1 MEIHYICII
10 HSILFGGVSM
20 NTQQQ
25 IRQWAYVVV
34 GSILIATA
42 YVLFIT
48 PYRIV
53 PGGVYGMGV
62 VLNYLF
68 PKIQVGTYG
77 LSMDIPLLL
86 IGFRL
91 FGARFG
97 AKTVVAAL
105 LTPVIMDGMTWMIG
119 SDPATMLGGKID
131 LAGDVLLSCLFGGTL
146 LGAGVGLIL
155 KTHATS
161 GGTDIIAMIASR
173 YLHMPIS
180 RAVLYVDSLVVLFGL
195 AVLGDWR
202 LPLYSLVTIFVSS
215 RVIDYIVDGGSGDKL
230 LFILSERHVEIRDFI
245 LDGLE
250 RGGTYIKACGMYT
263 GADKEMIFVVVSRRE
278 VSLIR
283 DRIRQV
289 DPEAFMIVVDAH
301 ETLGEGFKTFEKP

>member
-1 MEIHYICII
+1 
-10 HSILFGGVSM
+10 M
-20 NTQQQ
+20 NRQTF
-25 IRQWAYVVV
+25 RQWLYVVV
-34 GSILIATA
+34 GAALLATA
-42 YVLFIT
+42 FVLFIT

-77 LSMDIPLLL
+77 LSMDIPLL
-86 IGFRL
+86 IIAFRI

-97 AKTVVAAL
+97 TKTIVAAV
-105 LTPVIMDGMTWMIG
+105 LTPLIMDTMTLLVG

-131 LAGDVLLSCLFGGTL
+131 LSNDVLLSCIFGGTL
-146 LGAGVGLIL
+146 MGAGVGLIL

-161 GGTDIIAMIASR
+161 GGTDIVAMIVSK

-195 AVLGDWR
+195 VVLGDWK

-215 RVIDYIVDGGSGDKL
+215 RVIDYIVDGGSDDKL
-230 LFILSERHVEIRDFI
+230 LFILSEKHDRIRDYI

-250 RGGTYIKACGMYT
+250 RGGTYIKASGMYT

-278 VSLIR
+278 VSLMR
-283 DRIRQV
+283 DRIREV

>member
-1 MEIHYICII
+1 
-10 HSILFGGVSM
+10 M
-20 NTQQQ
+20 NRQTF
-25 IRQWAYVVV
+25 RQWLYVVV
-34 GSILIATA
+34 GAALLATA
-42 YVLFIT
+42 FVLFIT

-77 LSMDIPLLL
+77 LSMDIPLL
-86 IGFRL
+86 IVAFRI
-91 FGARFG
+91 FGTRFG
-97 AKTVVAAL
+97 TKTIVAAV
-105 LTPVIMDGMTWMIG
+105 LTPLIMDTMTLLVG

-131 LAGDVLLSCLFGGTL
+131 LSDDVLLSCIFGGAL
-146 LGAGVGLIL
+146 MGAGVGLIL

-161 GGTDIIAMIASR
+161 GGTDIVAMIVSK

-195 AVLGDWR
+195 VVLGDWK

-230 LFILSERHVEIRDFI
+230 LFILSKKHDKIRDYI

-250 RGGTYIKACGMYT
+250 RGGTYIKASGMYT

-278 VSLIR
+278 VPLMR
-283 DRIRQV
+283 DRIREV

>member
-1 MEIHYICII
+1 
-10 HSILFGGVSM
+10 M
-20 NTQQQ
+20 NSQTV
-25 IRQWAYVVV
+25 RQWLYVVV
-34 GSILIATA
+34 GAALLAA
-42 YVLFIT
+42 AFVLFIT

-68 PKIQVGTYG
+68 PAIPVGTYG
-77 LSMDIPLLL
+77 LSMDIPLL
-86 IGFRL
+86 IIAFRI

-97 AKTVVAAL
+97 TKTIVAAI
-105 LTPVIMDGMTWMIG
+105 LTPLFMNGLTWFAG
-119 SDPATMLGGKID
+119 TDPVTMFSGKID
-131 LAGDVLLSCLFGGTL
+131 LSNDILLSCIFGGTL
-146 LGAGVGLIL
+146 MGLGIGLIL

-161 GGTDIIAMIASR
+161 GGTDIVAMIVSK

-195 AVLGDWR
+195 IVLGDWK

-230 LFILSERHVEIRDFI
+230 LFILSGKHDQIRDYI
-245 LDGLE
+245 LDGLD
-250 RGGTYIKACGMYT
+250 RGGTYIKASGMYT

-278 VSLIR
+278 VSLMR
-283 DRIRQV
+283 DRIREV
-289 DPEAFMIVVDAH
+289 DPDAFMIVVDAH
-301 ETLGEGFKTFEKP
+301 ETLGEGFKTFEKL

>member
-1 MEIHYICII
+1 M
-10 HSILFGGVSM
+10 
-20 NTQQQ
+20 T
-25 IRQWAYVVV
+25 RQTISQWLYVVV
-34 GSILIATA
+34 GAALLATA
-42 YVLFIT
+42 FVLFIT

-68 PKIQVGTYG
+68 PAIQVGTYG
-77 LSMDIPLLL
+77 LSMDIPLL
-86 IGFRL
+86 IIAFRI

-97 AKTVVAAL
+97 TKTIVAAI
-105 LTPVIMDGMTWMIG
+105 LTPLIMNGLTWMVG
-119 SDPATMLGGKID
+119 SDPATMFGGKID
-131 LAGDVLLSCLFGGTL
+131 LSNDVLLSCIFGGTL
-146 LGAGVGLIL
+146 MGLGIGLIL

-161 GGTDIIAMIASR
+161 GGTDIVAMIVSK

-195 AVLGDWR
+195 IVLGDWK

-230 LFILSERHVEIRDFI
+230 LFILSDKHDQIRDYI
-245 LDGLE
+245 LDGLD
-250 RGGTYIKACGMYT
+250 RGGTYIKASGMYT
-263 GADKEMIFVVVSRRE
+263 RADKEMIFVVVSRRE
-278 VSLIR
+278 VSLMR
-283 DRIRQV
+283 DRIREV

>member
-1 MEIHYICII
+1 MKRQT
-10 HSILFGGVSM
+10 F
-20 NTQQQ
+20 
-25 IRQWAYVVV
+25 RQWLFVVV
-34 GSILIATA
+34 GAVLIATA
-42 YVLFIT
+42 FVLFIT

-86 IGFRL
+86 ISFRL

-97 AKTVVAAL
+97 TKTIVAAL
-105 LTPVIMDGMTWMIG
+105 LTPLIMNGMTLVVG
-119 SDPATMLGGKID
+119 SDPTTMLGGKINLSD
-131 LAGDVLLSCLFGGTL
+131 DVLLSCIFGGTL
-146 LGAGVGLIL
+146 MGAGVGLLL

-161 GGTDIIAMIASR
+161 GGTDIVAMIVSK
-173 YLHMPIS
+173 YLHLPIS
-180 RAVLYVDSLVVLFGL
+180 RSVLYVDSAVVLFGL
-195 AVLGDWR
+195 IALGDWR

-230 LFILSERHVEIRDFI
+230 LFILSDQHEKIQHFI
-245 LDGLE
+245 LDTLE
-250 RGGTYIKACGMYT
+250 RGGTYIKASGMYT

-278 VSLIR
+278 VALMRDNIR
-283 DRIRQV
+283 AV
-289 DPEAFMIVVDAH
+289 DPRAFMIVVNAH
-301 ETLGEGFKTFEKP
+301 ETLGEGFKTFEKS

>member
-1 MEIHYICII
+1 
-10 HSILFGGVSM
+10 M
-20 NTQQQ
+20 NSQT
-25 IRQWAYVVV
+25 IRQWLYVVV
-34 GSILIATA
+34 GAALLAA
-42 YVLFIT
+42 AFVLFIT

-68 PKIQVGTYG
+68 PAIPVGTYG
-77 LSMDIPLLL
+77 LSMDIPLL
-86 IGFRL
+86 IIAFRI

-97 AKTVVAAL
+97 TKTIVAAI
-105 LTPVIMDGMTWMIG
+105 LTPLFMNGLTWFAG
-119 SDPATMLGGKID
+119 TDPVTMFSGKID
-131 LAGDVLLSCLFGGTL
+131 LSNDVLLSCIFGGTL
-146 LGAGVGLIL
+146 MGLGIGLIL

-161 GGTDIIAMIASR
+161 GGTDIVAMIVSR

-195 AVLGDWR
+195 IVLGDWK

-230 LFILSERHVEIRDFI
+230 LFILSEKHDLIRDYI
-245 LDGLE
+245 LDGLD
-250 RGGTYIKACGMYT
+250 RGGTYIKASGMYT

-278 VSLIR
+278 VSLMR
-283 DRIRQV
+283 DRIREV
-289 DPEAFMIVVDAH
+289 DPDAFMIVVDAH
-301 ETLGEGFKTFEKP
+301 ETLGEGFKTFEKL

>member
-1 MEIHYICII
+1 
-10 HSILFGGVSM
+10 M
-20 NTQQQ
+20 NRQTF
-25 IRQWAYVVV
+25 RQWLYVVV
-34 GSILIATA
+34 GAALLATA
-42 YVLFIT
+42 FVLFIT

-77 LSMDIPLLL
+77 LSMDIPLL
-86 IGFRL
+86 IIAFRI

-97 AKTVVAAL
+97 TKTIVAAV
-105 LTPVIMDGMTWMIG
+105 LTPLIMDTMTLLVG

-131 LAGDVLLSCLFGGTL
+131 LSNDVLLSCIFGGTL
-146 LGAGVGLIL
+146 MGAGVGLIL

-161 GGTDIIAMIASR
+161 GGTDIVAMIVSK

-195 AVLGDWR
+195 VVLGDWK

-230 LFILSERHVEIRDFI
+230 LFILSEKHDEIRDYI

-250 RGGTYIKACGMYT
+250 RGGTYIKASGMYT

-278 VSLIR
+278 VSLMR
-283 DRIRQV
+283 DRIREV

>member
-1 MEIHYICII
+1 
-10 HSILFGGVSM
+10 M
-20 NTQQQ
+20 NSQTV
-25 IRQWAYVVV
+25 RQWLYGVV
-34 GSILIATA
+34 GAALLATA
-42 YVLFIT
+42 FVLFIT

-68 PKIQVGTYG
+68 PAIPVGTYG
-77 LSMDIPLLL
+77 LSMDIPLL
-86 IGFRL
+86 IIAFRI

-97 AKTVVAAL
+97 TKTIVAAI
-105 LTPVIMDGMTWMIG
+105 LTPLFMNGLTWFTG
-119 SDPATMLGGKID
+119 TDPVTMFGGKID
-131 LAGDVLLSCLFGGTL
+131 LSDDVLLSCIFGGTL
-146 LGAGVGLIL
+146 MGLGIGLIL

-161 GGTDIIAMIASR
+161 GGTDIVAMIVSK

-195 AVLGDWR
+195 IVLGDWK

-230 LFILSERHVEIRDFI
+230 LFILSEKHDLIRDYI
-245 LDGLE
+245 LDGLD
-250 RGGTYIKACGMYT
+250 RGGTYIKASGMYT

-278 VSLIR
+278 VSLMR
-283 DRIRQV
+283 DRIREV
-289 DPEAFMIVVDAH
+289 DPDAFMIVVDAH
-301 ETLGEGFKTFEKP
+301 ETLGEGFKTFEKL

>member
-1 MEIHYICII
+1 MTRQT
-10 HSILFGGVSM
+10 VS
-20 NTQQQ
+20 
-25 IRQWAYVVV
+25 QWLYVVV
-34 GSILIATA
+34 GAALLATA
-42 YVLFIT
+42 FVLFIT

-68 PKIQVGTYG
+68 PAVQVGTYG
-77 LSMDIPLLL
+77 LSMDIPLL
-86 IGFRL
+86 IIAFRI

-97 AKTVVAAL
+97 TKTIVAAV
-105 LTPVIMDGMTWMIG
+105 LTPVIMDTMTLLIG
-119 SDPATMLGGKID
+119 SDPATMFGGKID
-131 LAGDVLLSCLFGGTL
+131 LSGDVLLSCIFGGTL
-146 LGAGVGLIL
+146 MGAGVGLIL

-161 GGTDIIAMIASR
+161 GGTDIVAMIVSK

-195 AVLGDWR
+195 IVLGDWK

-230 LFILSERHVEIRDFI
+230 LFILSDKHDQIRDYI
-245 LDGLE
+245 LDGLD
-250 RGGTYIKACGMYT
+250 RGGTYIKASGMYT
-263 GADKEMIFVVVSRRE
+263 GSDKEMIFVVVSRRE
-278 VSLIR
+278 VSLMR
-283 DRIRQV
+283 DRIREV
-289 DPEAFMIVVDAH
+289 DPDAFMIVVDAH

>member
-1 MEIHYICII
+1 
-10 HSILFGGVSM
+10 M
-20 NTQQQ
+20 NSQT
-25 IRQWAYVVV
+25 IRQWLYVVV
-34 GSILIATA
+34 GAALLAA
-42 YVLFIT
+42 AFVLFIT

-68 PKIQVGTYG
+68 PAIPVGTYG
-77 LSMDIPLLL
+77 LSMDIPLL
-86 IGFRL
+86 IIAFRI

-97 AKTVVAAL
+97 TKTIVAAI
-105 LTPVIMDGMTWMIG
+105 LTPLFMNGLTWFAG
-119 SDPATMLGGKID
+119 TDPVTMFGGKID
-131 LAGDVLLSCLFGGTL
+131 LSDDVLLSCIFGGTL
-146 LGAGVGLIL
+146 MGLGIGLIL

-161 GGTDIIAMIASR
+161 GGTDIVAMIVSR

-195 AVLGDWR
+195 IVLGDWK

-230 LFILSERHVEIRDFI
+230 LFILSGNHDQIRDYI
-245 LDGLE
+245 LDGLD
-250 RGGTYIKACGMYT
+250 RGGTYIKASGMYT

-278 VSLIR
+278 VSLMR
-283 DRIRQV
+283 DRIREV
-289 DPEAFMIVVDAH
+289 DPDAFMIVVDAH
-301 ETLGEGFKTFEKP
+301 ETLGEGFKTFEKL

>member
-1 MEIHYICII
+1 
-10 HSILFGGVSM
+10 M
-20 NTQQQ
+20 NRQT
-25 IRQWAYVVV
+25 IRQWLYVVV
-34 GSILIATA
+34 GAALLATA
-42 YVLFIT
+42 FVLFIT

-68 PKIQVGTYG
+68 PAIQVGTYG
-77 LSMDIPLLL
+77 LAMDIPLL
-86 IGFRL
+86 IIAFRI
-91 FGARFG
+91 FG
-97 AKTVVAAL
+97 AKFGTKTIVAAV
-105 LTPVIMDGMTWMIG
+105 LTPVIMNALTWFAG
-119 SDPATMLGGKID
+119 TDPITMFGGKID
-131 LAGDVLLSCLFGGTL
+131 LSNDVLLSCIFGGTL
-146 LGAGVGLIL
+146 MGAGVGLIL

-161 GGTDIIAMIASR
+161 GGTDIVAMIVSK

-195 AVLGDWR
+195 VVLGDWK

-230 LFILSERHVEIRDFI
+230 LFILSQKHDRIRDYI
-245 LDGLE
+245 LGDLE
-250 RGGTYIKACGMYT
+250 RGGTYIKASGMYT
-263 GADKEMIFVVVSRRE
+263 GDDKEMIFVVVSRRE
-278 VSLIR
+278 VSLMR
-283 DRIRQV
+283 DRIREV